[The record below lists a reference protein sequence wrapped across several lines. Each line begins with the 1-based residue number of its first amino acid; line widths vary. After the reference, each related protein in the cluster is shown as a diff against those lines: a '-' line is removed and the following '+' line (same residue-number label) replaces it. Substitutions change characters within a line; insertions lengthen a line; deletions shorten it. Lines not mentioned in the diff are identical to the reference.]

1 MNETLRVLCLSPDRN
16 AAAAVVSALGALPGF
31 SIKAGEADYQT
42 GLRELQQIAVDLAIV
57 VLGEQPALG
66 VATIEEL
73 HRAAPATNVLA
84 LSAEENPEII
94 IKAMRAGA
102 DEFLPLPV
110 PSTALLKVC
119 IKVVEIRR
127 ASRPENTSRGE
138 VWVVHGPKGGVG
150 ATTLT
155 ANLALALREAN
166 RGVAVVDF
174 DVYQGDLALFLNV
187 TPEYTLRD
195 LVTNANRID
204 SLFLQGTLSRHPS
217 GVEVLAAPPLVPG
230 ETILDATQDQALEI
244 LDLLC
249 TMHEVVLVDTP
260 AVLTPA
266 AWAAMTRATRLF
278 LLCDLTVPAV
288 RAALRTIDWLRG
300 ENLDVERVLELV
312 LNRHGKLAGE
322 IPPAEVEKTLKLTAR
337 ALLPLDDVAALSA
350 VNSGGALKEAR
361 GGRGLAQA
369 IAALV
374 HRQTPG
380 EHDAKKSGGLFGLF
394 GGKAR
399 RG

>member
-1 MNETLRVLCLSPDRN
+1 MNETLRVLCLSPDRH
-16 AAAAVVSALGALPGF
+16 ASGAVVSALGTLPGF

-42 GLRELQQIAVDLAIV
+42 GLRELQQVAVDLAIV
-57 VLGEQPALG
+57 VLTDQPALG
-66 VATIEEL
+66 IATIEEL
-73 HRAAPATNVLA
+73 HRAAPATNVIA
-84 LSAEENPEII
+84 LSTEENPEII

-110 PSTALLKVC
+110 PATALLKVC
-119 IKVVEIRR
+119 IKVVEVRR
-127 ASRPENTSRGE
+127 SSRPENTSHGE

-155 ANLALALREAN
+155 ANLALALRAAN
-166 RGVAVVDF
+166 RGVAAVDF

-204 SLFLQGTLSRHPS
+204 SLFLQGTLSRHAS

-230 ETILDATQDQALEI
+230 EAILDATQEQAIEI

-266 AWAAMTRATRLF
+266 AWAAMTRATRLMI
-278 LLCDLTVPAV
+278 LCDLTVPAV
-288 RAALRTIDWLRG
+288 RAAMRTIEWMRG
-300 ENLDVERVLELV
+300 ENLDVDRVLELV

-337 ALLPLDDVAALSA
+337 AILPLDDAAALTA
-350 VNSGGALKEAR
+350 VNSGVALVD
-361 GGRGLAQA
+361 GRGSRGLGAA
-369 IAALV
+369 ITALV
-374 HRQTPG
+374 QRPG
-380 EHDAKKSGGLFGLF
+380 SEGDAKKGGGLMRLF
-394 GGKAR
+394 GGKAKR
-399 RG
+399 A

>member
-1 MNETLRVLCLSPDRN
+1 MNETLRVLCLSPDRTVSGQ
-16 AAAAVVSALGALPGF
+16 VVHALGTLPAF
-31 SIKAGEADYQT
+31 TIKAGEADYQT
-42 GLRELQQIAVDLAIV
+42 GLRELQQVAVDLAIV
-57 VLGEQPALG
+57 VLTDQPALG
-66 VATIEEL
+66 IATIEEL
-73 HRAAPATNVLA
+73 HRAAPATNVIA
-84 LSAEENPEII
+84 LSTEENPEII

-110 PSTALLKVC
+110 QATALLKVC
-119 IKVVEIRR
+119 IKVVEVRR
-127 ASRPENTSRGE
+127 SSRPENTSHGE

-155 ANLALALREAN
+155 ANLALALRAAN
-166 RGVAVVDF
+166 RGVAAVDF

-204 SLFLQGTLSRHPS
+204 SLFLQGTLSRHAS
-217 GVEVLAAPPLVPG
+217 GAEVLAAPPLVPG
-230 ETILDATQDQALEI
+230 EAILDATQEQAIEI

-266 AWAAMTRATRLF
+266 GGAAMTRGTRLII
-278 LLCDLTVPAV
+278 LSDLTGPAV
-288 RAALRTIDWLRG
+288 RAAMRTIEWMRG

-337 ALLPLDDVAALSA
+337 AILPLDDAAALTA
-350 VNSGGALKEAR
+350 VNSGSALTDAR
-361 GGRGLAQA
+361 GGRGLGAA
-369 IAALV
+369 ITALV
-374 HRQTPG
+374 QKAG
-380 EHDAKKSGGLFGLF
+380 SDGDAKKGGGLMRLF
-394 GGKAR
+394 GGKAKKA
-399 RG
+399 